1 MRIQDLSPICLLS
14 NGFGKIRIKKDD
26 FYYLFLC
33 RKNLLMVYPDKFEN
47 KIGFDRIRELLASYC
62 LSPLGQQMTE
72 SMKPLYERASIVHQL
87 ALTSEFQQILMFGEQ
102 FPSDNFH
109 DPMEMLSKLRVEGTF
124 PELEEVVALRRSQDT
139 IRRII
144 SFFKNRKDDRYPEL
158 RALCSQVVYYPFV
171 NEAIDRIID
180 KEGIVRDSASPRLK
194 EIRSD
199 LVSKSSSAVKR
210 LHAVLRQAQADGIVD
225 RDVSVAVRNGR
236 GVIPVNASNKRGIKG
251 FVHDES
257 ATGKTVFIEPAE
269 VVELN
274 NEITE
279 LEHEERR
286 EIVRILI
293 ALADN
298 IRPYIDDLAGN
309 YDFMGEIDFIRA
321 KALFGR
327 RLESIMPAVAD
338 EPHIR
343 WVNARHP
350 LLMIAFAKTKG
361 REVVPLNIYLDSKER
376 ILVISGPNAGG
387 KSVCLK
393 TVALIQYML
402 QCGMTIPV
410 AEGTETGIFADY
422 FIDIGDEQSLEN
434 DLSTYSSHLI
444 NMKNMLKLAGSRS
457 LVLIDEFGTGTEPV
471 IGGAIAE
478 AILAELNKRGIFGV
492 ITTHYTNLKHFATS
506 QEGIING
513 AMAFDNHLMQP
524 LFRLDQGKPGS
535 SFAFEIAKKIG
546 LPGEILA
553 DASARAGVGNVDF
566 DRNLKDIARDKR
578 YWEKKRETVRQHE
591 KRLEELIAMYE
602 SQMGEIKTKQK
613 DIISQAKSKAEEM
626 LRDSNK
632 VIENTIRSIKESQ
645 ADKERTRQV
654 REELGS
660 FRELVELTREQN
672 EVPVS
677 KVPPLKDSQAS
688 IVKRITRKPDKP
700 VQKPAKEKL
709 SVGDFV
715 RITGTESIGEIKEI
729 RGNKF
734 RVISN
739 SATLSLSADKIE
751 PVSQKEYMT
760 LSAKQQQTPH
770 IDWEMTKKRNQFHP
784 EIDVR
789 GMRTEEALQ
798 TVQEF
803 IDMAIM
809 IQYRHL
815 RILHGKGNGILR
827 QMIRQYLESTGAVK
841 EARDERVELGGAG
854 ITVIEM
860 DF

>member
-1 MRIQDLSPICLLS
+1 MI
-14 NGFGKIRIKKDD
+14 KI
-26 FYYLFLC
+26 LQ
-33 RKNLLMVYPDKFEN
+33 KNTSDATLTLINLTFMTTNYDMIYPENFET
-47 KIGFDRIRELLASYC
+47 KIGFDRIREYLAANC
-62 LSPLGQQMTE
+62 LSPLGQKRTE
-72 SMKPLYERASIVHQL
+72 SMASSSDRDLIAHQL
-87 ALTSEFQQILMFGEQ
+87 TLTAEFQLVLMSGEQ
-102 FPSDNFH
+102 FPSDNFN
-109 DPMEMLSKLRVEGTF
+109 DPLEMLNKLRIEGTF
-124 PELEEVVALRRSQDT
+124 PELDEVVALRRSQDT

-144 SFFKNRKDDRYPEL
+144 NFFRNRKDDRYPGL
-158 RALCSQVVYYPFV
+158 RELCSSVVFYPFV

-180 KEGIVRDSASPRLK
+180 KDGIVKDNASPRLK

-199 LVSKSSSAVKR
+199 LASKSSAAVKR
-210 LHAVLRQAQADGIVD
+210 LHAVLRQAQAEGIVD
-225 RDVSVAVRNGR
+225 RDVTVAVRNGR

-257 ATGKTVFIEPAE
+257 ATGKTVFIEPAD

-298 IRPYIDDLAGN
+298 LRPYIDDLIVS
-309 YDFMGEIDFIRA
+309 YDFLGEVDFIRA
-321 KALFGR
+321 KAQLGN
-327 RLESIMPAVAD
+327 RLEAIMPSVAN

-350 LLMIAFAKTKG
+350 LLMISFSRTKG
-361 REVVPLNIYLDSKER
+361 REVVPLTIYLDKKER

-393 TVALIQYML
+393 TVALVQYML
-402 QCGMTIPV
+402 QCGMTVPV
-410 AEGTETGIFADY
+410 AEGTEAGVFKEF
-422 FIDIGDEQSLEN
+422 FIDIGDEQSIEN

-444 NMKNMLKLAGSRS
+444 NMKNMLRLASDRS
-457 LVLIDEFGTGTEPV
+457 LVLIDEFGTGTEPM

-478 AILAELNKRGIFGV
+478 AILAELNKRGVFGV
-492 ITTHYTNLKHFATS
+492 VTTHYTNLKHFATS
-506 QEGIING
+506 QEGISNG

-553 DASARAGVGNVDF
+553 DAAARAGEGNVDF

-578 YWEKKRETVRQHE
+578 YWEKKRDSIRQHE
-591 KRLEELIAMYE
+591 KRLEELIATYE
-602 SQMGEIKTKQK
+602 SQMGEIKSKQK
-613 DIISQAKSKAEEM
+613 EIISQAKSKAEEL
-626 LRDSNK
+626 LRDSNR
-632 VIENTIRSIKESQ
+632 VIENTIRTIKESQ
-645 ADKERTRQV
+645 AEKERTKQV
-654 REELGS
+654 REELES
-660 FRELVELTREQN
+660 FRGIVESTE
-672 EVPVS
+672 EHDEIHVA
-677 KVPPLKDSQAS
+677 KVPQLKGSQAN
-688 IVKRITRKPDKP
+688 IVNRIARKPEKP
-700 VQKPAKEKL
+700 VQKISKENL
-709 SVGDFV
+709 AVGDKV
-715 RITGTESIGEIKEI
+715 KISGTESVGEIKQI
-729 RGNKF
+729 RGKKF
-734 RVISN
+734 VVTSN
-739 SATLSLSADKIE
+739 SATMTVTADMIE
-751 PVSQKEYMT
+751 PVSSKEYKT
-760 LSAKQQQTPH
+760 LSTRQNPVPKL
-770 IDWEMTKKRNQFHP
+770 DWEMTKKRTQFHS

-798 TVQEF
+798 VVQEF
-803 IDMAIM
+803 IDNATM
-809 IQYRHL
+809 IQFRHL

-827 QMIRQYLESTGAVK
+827 HMIRQYLESTGTVK